1 MEETASF
8 WSKYKRIIGGILGI
22 GLGFYVGSL
31 APPAG
36 SGMGP
41 ASMIFLGTFVCAVVW
56 WMLEFMPDYVTC
68 LLMVSSWVVLKVVP
82 FKTAFGAFADT
93 TVWLLIG
100 ALGIGVGVASSGLL
114 NRIALVVMS
123 KFPATFKGMTTAL
136 YVAGNIINPLIP
148 SATAKVSIVA
158 PFAKGIGEKL
168 GFENGS
174 EGMGGLFSAA
184 WMSTGVLY
192 PLFLSASFFNYTLV
206 GLLPKDVG
214 AKVTWLSWFSSFW
227 VWGLVVLVLG
237 YFVIQFLYKPKEA
250 KAMDPAFV
258 KDQLAALGPM
268 SKKEK
273 IVAIILTVALLLWIT
288 ERVHNISSTIV
299 AMVALLLM
307 LAFNIFDRV
316 NFRAK
321 IGWDSIYFIGGI
333 LCLASVFPA
342 VGVDKWIGN
351 LVGPMMKPL
360 INNMY
365 LFVIVIPL
373 ALFFLR
379 FVLVSQTATLM
390 IFVVLFTPL
399 AQAAGMNPIIPAF
412 IVLASVNLWNV
423 IYQNTT
429 FLAGF
434 YASDGMVKHTQT
446 IKMSVAYAVCNILAL
461 LASVP
466 LWKFMGL
473 IK

>member
-1 MEETASF
+1 MAM
-8 WSKYKRIIGGILGI
+8 KKLIGGPLGIILGLWI
-22 GLGFYVGSL
+22 GMM
-31 APPAG
+31 AAPAG

-41 ASMIFLGTFVCAVVW
+41 ASMIFLGTFICAVVW
-56 WMLEFMPDYVTC
+56 WMVEFIPDYVTC

-123 KFPATFKGMTTAL
+123 KFPPTFKGMTTAL

-148 SATAKVSIVA
+148 SATAKVSIVG

-168 GFENGS
+168 GFENES

-214 AKVTWLSWFSSFW
+214 AKVTWMSWFSSFW
-227 VWGLVVLVLG
+227 VWGLVVMILG
-237 YFVIQFLYKPKEA
+237 YFVIQFLYKPKVSHD
-250 KAMDPAFV
+250 MDPGFI
-258 KDQLAALGPM
+258 KNQLAALGPM
-268 SKKEK
+268 TKNEK
-273 IVAIILTVALLLWIT
+273 IVSLILAVALIMWIT
-288 ERVHNISSTIV
+288 ERVHGISSTIV
-299 AMVALLLM
+299 ALVALLLM

-316 NFRAK
+316 SFRAK

-333 LCLASVFPA
+333 LCLASVFP
-342 VGVDKWIGN
+342 VLGVDKWIGA

-360 INNMY
+360 IANMY
-365 LFVIVIPL
+365 LFVIIVPL
-373 ALFFLR
+373 ALFALR
-379 FVLVSQTATLM
+379 FVLVSQTASLM

-399 AQAAGMNPIIPAF
+399 AQAAGMNPIVPAF
-412 IVLASVNLWNV
+412 IVLCSVNLWNV

-434 YASDGMVKHTQT
+434 YAANGMVRHSQT
-446 IKMSVAYAVCNILAL
+446 IKMSVAYAAINIIAL

-466 LWKFMGL
+466 VWQMMGL